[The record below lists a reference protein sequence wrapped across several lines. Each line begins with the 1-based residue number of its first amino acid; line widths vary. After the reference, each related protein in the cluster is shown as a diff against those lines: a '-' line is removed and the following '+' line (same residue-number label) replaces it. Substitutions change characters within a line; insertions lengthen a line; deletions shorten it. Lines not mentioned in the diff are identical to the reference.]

1 MSVFE
6 MIRDAIFGKAAA
18 APAPAPTKPSAAPRS
33 AEAQPKPAATQHVD
47 VDATLAAAATMAGQ
61 PLNYK
66 TSIVDLMKL
75 LELNSSL
82 DNRKKLAKELGYIGT
97 RDGSADMNIWLHRA
111 VMKKLAENGGKV
123 SAQLQG

>member
-18 APAPAPTKPSAAPRS
+18 APVPAPTKPVAPHSAD
-33 AEAQPKPAATQHVD
+33 AQPKPSATQAVD
-47 VDATLAAAATMAGQ
+47 VDATLAAAAAKASQ
-61 PLNYK
+61 QLNYK

-75 LELNSSL
+75 LGLNSSL
-82 DNRKKLAKELGYIGT
+82 DNRKKLAKELGYTGT